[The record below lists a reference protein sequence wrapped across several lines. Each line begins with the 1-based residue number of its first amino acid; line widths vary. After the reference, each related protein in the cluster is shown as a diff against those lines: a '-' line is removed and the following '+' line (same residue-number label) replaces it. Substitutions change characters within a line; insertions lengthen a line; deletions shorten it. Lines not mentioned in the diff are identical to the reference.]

1 MTTAPSTFTLGQT
14 TQSQLLALPELAPT
28 DYVNTA
34 GVPDTKEDCNT
45 RANAVY
51 ARFIREALR
60 QINNV
65 FLGTQ
70 TVPGIASVAGKSW
83 RQGDDGSDTVVDLD
97 MNAYG
102 VQLPNYLWTFNGN
115 GGAAEIGGINIAG
128 TYFNF
133 DMVNARGG
141 VNDEDRFV
149 YALRSFY
156 GKYYRAAATM
166 PTVVTNL
173 AFCAFFNLSAWNQS
187 NDGIVLASYRAYDRA
202 DETGASYRLGFE
214 IGLGRVS
221 GLETGEALSLYYRHV
236 GSNDVEVIKFL
247 DIGGPFSVSFP
258 FGREVCIGFIRG
270 ATAIQ
275 IYINGLLAYSAGYAS
290 PGQDPVAGNAPEMRL
305 MLGATWDGSKYL
317 NGSVRNVALWTTAF
331 PNAAQMLSY
340 YRVGAGFLPKAPPL

>member
-1 MTTAPSTFTLGQT
+1 MSTAPSTFTLGQT

-65 FLGTQ
+65 FIGTQ
-70 TVPGIASVAGKSW
+70 IVPGIAGVAGKAW
-83 RQGDDGSDTVVDLD
+83 RQGDDGSDTVVALD
-97 MNAYG
+97 MSAYG
-102 VQLPNYLWTFNGN
+102 VQLPNHLWLCNGD
-115 GGAAEIGGINIAG
+115 GTAEIGGVAFAG

-141 VNDEDRFV
+141 VNGEDRFV
-149 YALRSFY
+149 YALRSFS
-156 GKYYRAAATM
+156 GKSYRSIATI
-166 PTVVTNL
+166 PTLVTNL
-173 AFCAFFNLSAWNQS
+173 AFCMFVNLSQWNQA
-187 NDGIVLASYRAYDRA
+187 NDGIVLASYRAWDRA
-202 DETGASYRLGFE
+202 NETGASYRLGFE
-214 IGLGRVS
+214 IGLGCAS

-236 GSNDVEVIKFL
+236 GSDDVEVIKFL
-247 DIGGPFSVSFP
+247 DLGGPFSISFP

-270 ATAIQ
+270 ADAIQ

-290 PGQDPVAGNAPEMRL
+290 PPVSGTAAEMRL
-305 MLGATWDGSKYL
+305 TIGAAWDGSKYN

-340 YRVGAGFLPKAPPL
+340 YRVGAGFLPKAEPA